1 MPPPP
6 ASLPGLPDDYT
17 SEFFRNDVV
26 QSRTNAAFRAKVLRC
41 WADEDGDM
49 PPPPPGQEVHPLDRN
64 LKRGEVGI
72 ADITN
77 GELSI
82 VPESSLTLSSRD
94 FLKGDVV
101 KRSLTS
107 PESAV
112 IVDMSTQVKLVHAI
126 TKAPVEDWVDYKLL
140 KNSLSIEARDR
151 VVYKGW
157 IGTVEEVFE
166 DGLIESQIGICYRLA
181 EMGGLLDPG
190 RKAADSIPKDAHGH
204 LSNPFP
210 PFASPSVDCIIDVRP
225 IVIYVTW
232 NAMNQQIPVSEQ
244 ENYPEPKQFWYG
256 KDIEELTHLDT
267 FNLQPGFIGASVCF
281 KDPADEKRYNFKPS
295 THAGGFEFNKLRI
308 DQSRTVLTLRWQDG
322 NETREVSTGFVPYR
336 NIDDYETWPGEHL
349 IWRGENDERRHA
361 VTQSFDPHQRVAELL
376 FPETNE
382 KQLVPVLELDP
393 GGRNGLAAYGVGFGQ
408 QVLLCEKNGSTP
420 PEVPVLGQAETPVNN
435 IVARHELARLADEY
449 VASPDKFGYYLP
461 KGDPKLVD
469 WWGEVTQLHLDGSIT
484 VKLPSG
490 DEKRVGIENVFL
502 LNEPHGEM
510 FEDEMAPG
518 DGEEDDMIIDEI
530 GALISGGKRRRSS
543 DDAGSD
549 ASWETMDEDGQA
561 DGEEHREESSNQ
573 ISVRPDSPWPGQ
585 SGDNADGVEDEHDS
599 DRDSYEGMSTSE
611 GEEER
616 VDRMIAEHQAANPD
630 PTLAITR
637 SPSGTYYQDGIP
649 VYFPGSEPFLT
660 PEAYSKPPRHPDEY
674 MLPIQEKQA
683 QARARAPAQT
693 GQSSPTNQPT
703 ATITGTTSVE
713 VFQVEDEPGSAMAE
727 AGPSKPTVQPNGHVA
742 ASADGKDKHGD
753 KSALEDNAW
762 NRFEMLEEAPEDH
775 WFIKESS
782 LQSTNKAYL
791 SRLKKEHRALMTS
804 LPDNIIVRTYEDR
817 TDLMRVLII
826 GPEGTPYTDA
836 PFVFDVYLNP
846 TRFPNDPPLVHFH
859 SHTNGHGRCNPNLYE
874 EGKVC
879 LSILG
884 TWSGDASESWNPA
897 KSSLLQ
903 VFVSISGLVLVRH
916 PYHCEPAFAKLEGT
930 KEGKVNS
937 RLYSEKAYV
946 LSRSFVR
953 TSLDRPPT
961 GLATEIRHYYIT
973 RGKLRSVISH
983 ASELIEK
990 GQSDVESLT
999 KEGEEM
1005 WNADAVGSLTMG
1017 AIITL
1022 KRTITALEKIA
1033 EREGV

>member
-1 MPPPP
+1 MPPP

-17 SEFFRNDVV
+17 SQFFRNDIV
-26 QSRTNAAFRAKVLRC
+26 QSRTNPDFRAKVLRC
-41 WADEDGDM
+41 WADEDGEM
-49 PPPPPGQEVHPLDRN
+49 PPLPPGQEAHPLDRN

-72 ADITN
+72 ADTIS
-77 GELSI
+77 GDLSI
-82 VPESSLTLSSRD
+82 VPESSLTLSSRE

-101 KRSLTS
+101 KRSLAS

-112 IVDMSTQVKLVHAI
+112 IVDMTTQVKLVHAI
-126 TKAPVEDWVDYKLL
+126 TQTPLDEWVDYKLL

-151 VVYKGW
+151 VVYNGW

-190 RKAADSIPKDAHGH
+190 RKAEDAIPKDAHDH
-204 LSNPFP
+204 LSHPFP
-210 PFASPSVDCIIDVRP
+210 TFANPSVDRIIDVRP
-225 IVIYVTW
+225 VVIYVTW
-232 NAMNQQIPVSEQ
+232 NAMNQQIPVSDQ
-244 ENYPEPKQFWYG
+244 DQYPEPKQFWYG
-256 KDIEELTHLDT
+256 KDVEDLTHLDT
-267 FNLQPGFIGASVCF
+267 FHQQPASYGASVCF
-281 KDPADEKRYNFKPS
+281 RDLADEKRYNFQPT
-295 THAGGFEFNKLRI
+295 THAGGFQFNTLKI
-308 DQSRTVLTLRWQDG
+308 VESRSVLTVRWQDG
-322 NETREVSTGFVPYR
+322 NETREVSSGFVPYR
-336 NIDDYETWPGEHL
+336 NVDDYETWPGEHL

-361 VTQSFDPHQRVAELL
+361 VTQSFDPHQRVAELF
-376 FPETNE
+376 FPDTKE
-382 KQLVPVLELDP
+382 KQIVPALELDP

-449 VASPDKFGYYLP
+449 VSHPEKYGYHLP
-461 KGDPKLVD
+461 AGDPKLVD
-469 WWGEVTQLHLDGSIT
+469 WWGEVTQLHLDGSVT
-484 VKLPSG
+484 VKLPAG
-490 DEKRVGIENVFL
+490 FEKRVGIENVFL
-502 LNEPHGEM
+502 LNEPHGEL
-510 FEDEMAPG
+510 FEDEMAH
-518 DGEEDDMIIDEI
+518 GEEGDDAMIIDEL
-530 GALISGGKRRRSS
+530 GALITGGGNKRRRGSES
-543 DDAGSD
+543 AGSD
-549 ASWETMDEDGQA
+549 ASWETMDD
-561 DGEEHREESSNQ
+561 DGEGDDNESEPGDDEEGSPTQ
-573 ISVRPDSPWPGQ
+573 RRRAISPLPDG
-585 SGDNADGVEDEHDS
+585 GDVKDQARDHDS
-599 DRDSYEGMSTSE
+599 VVDTDAELSTSE

-616 VDRMIAEHQAANPD
+616 VDRMIAAHEAANPD
-630 PTLAITR
+630 PELAITR
-637 SPSGTYYQDGIP
+637 SPSGQYYQSGLP
-649 VYFPGSEPFLT
+649 VYFPGTEPFLL
-660 PEAYSKPPRHPDEY
+660 PDSYSKPPRHPDEY
-674 MLPIQEKQA
+674 MLPLLERQAAQAQA
-683 QARARAPAQT
+683 QARARAQAE
-693 GQSSPTNQPT
+693 QSTSTIEPSPSS
-703 ATITGTTSVE
+703 SVK
-713 VFQVEDEPGSAMAE
+713 VDNVEEAESSAPQ
-727 AGPSKPTVQPNGHVA
+727 AGPSTFNERPNGHA
-742 ASADGKDKHGD
+742 ASNDHSGD
-753 KSALEDNAW
+753 ATNEAW
-762 NRFEMLEEAPEDH
+762 TKFEMLEEAPEDH

-782 LQSTNKAYL
+782 LQSANKAYL
-791 SRLKKEHRALMTS
+791 SRLKKEHKALMTS

-846 TRFPNDPPLVHFH
+846 TKFPNDPPLVHFH

-874 EGKVC
+874 DGKVC

-953 TSLDRPPT
+953 TALERPPS
-961 GLATEIRHYYIT
+961 GLAAEIRHYYIAQ
-973 RGKLRSVISH
+973 GKLRSVIAH
-983 ASELIEK
+983 ASRLIEK
-990 GQSDVESLT
+990 GQSDVEALT
-999 KEGEEM
+999 MTREGEEM

-1033 EREGV
+1033 TKEGV